1 MSAVIQAANI
11 NKRYGRHKVL
21 DNINLEINSGKIV
34 GLIGPNGAGKT
45 TLLQSLLGLGVASG
59 DINVL
64 GEDPR
69 RARSKML
76 EQVCFIADTATLP
89 RWMKVS
95 QAIEYVAGIHPRF
108 DQALAE
114 RLLTKTQIKR
124 TSKIRELSKGMVT
137 QLHLAL
143 VMAVDAKLLVLDEPT
158 LGLDIIYRRTFYDA
172 LLNDYYD
179 GDRTILITTHQVEE
193 IEHLLTDV
201 VFIND
206 GKIVLN
212 ESIESF
218 ENQFVKLKTGPESV
232 AQARALKP
240 VSESRTLSGHEFI
253 FENVP
258 RERLASLGEL
268 ALASL
273 AEVFVAKVAPTVS
286 AGAHEESGHE

>member
-240 VSESRTLSGHEFI
+240 VSESRTLSGYEFI

-258 RERLASLGEL
+258 RERLANLGEL